1 MSAFRFVVA
10 TAAGFVLFQYVVV
23 FLGGFL
29 AAIHVPKA
37 YFSFFGRENLEVAH
51 ALLNFGLHALP
62 TALLVAAGM
71 LSLHRLLPSRRPQ
84 TWLPML
90 LGMLS
95 CLLLWVLFL
104 SPAYLESTGLPR
116 PSWYQA
122 IQSFFAIPW
131 WGISSAAAPW
141 LGAALAAWLITRNE
155 RRRRPSVA

>member
-1 MSAFRFVVA
+1 MGAFRFVVA
-10 TAAGFVLFQYVVV
+10 TVVGFILFQYVVV

-29 AAIHVPKA
+29 AAISVPKA
-37 YFSFFGRENLEVAH
+37 YFSFFGRDNLDVAH
-51 ALLNFGLHALP
+51 ALLNFAFHALP
-62 TALLVAAGM
+62 TALLVAAGI
-71 LSLHRLLPSRRPQ
+71 LSLHRLFPSRRPK

-104 SPAYLESTGLPR
+104 SPAYLESSGLPR

-122 IQSFFAIPW
+122 LQSFFAIPW

-141 LGAALAAWLITRNE
+141 LGVALAAWLIARTE
-155 RRRRPSVA
+155 RHGHDSVA